1 MANGERLKQILSGR
15 GGIGRHAAL
24 RSLFLDNRNGSSS
37 LLDRTIVF
45 KICKAQRKQ
54 IINYQISLKM
64 KILALKEKNIYE
76 KRVSLTPDLA
86 DKYKKLGY
94 ELLIE
99 AGAGEGSQIRDSEYE
114 AVGVK
119 IVKNIKD
126 EIADVDV
133 VLTVQS
139 PESQDIK
146 ILEKIKSGAVL
157 LGALNPYAEKENIKT
172 YSQYNISAVA
182 AELFP
187 RITRAQSMD
196 ILSSQSNLAGFR
208 AVIDGVYELSTATPM
223 MMTAAGT
230 VSPAKIMILGAGVAG
245 LQAIATAKRLGAVVT
260 AFDVRAVAK
269 EQVESLG
276 AKFIEVQA
284 PEGDGEAKGG
294 YAKEMSEEYKK
305 LQEKAIFDNIIKQ
318 DIVITTALIPG
329 KPAPKLITKEM
340 VENMKEGAVIIDM
353 AAVMGGNCELT
364 KKDEIV
370 VKNGVK
376 IIGHSNIPSRIAKD
390 ASKLY
395 AKNLY
400 NFIELITNKENKT
413 INLNTEDEIIKS
425 SLLTHRGEIL
435 FN

>member
-1 MANGERLKQILSGR
+1 
-15 GGIGRHAAL
+15 
-24 RSLFLDNRNGSSS
+24 
-37 LLDRTIVF
+37 
-45 KICKAQRKQ
+45 
-54 IINYQISLKM
+54 M
-64 KILALKEKNIYE
+64 KILVLKEKNINE

-94 ELLIE
+94 EISIE
-99 AGAGEGSQIRDSEYE
+99 VGAGEGSKISDKEYE

-126 EIADVDV
+126 EIANNDII
-133 VLTVQS
+133 LTVQS
-139 PESQDIK
+139 PEGEDLK
-146 ILEKIKSGAVL
+146 TLEKVKSGAIL
-157 LGALNPYAEKENIKT
+157 LGSLNPYAEKENIKL
-172 YSQYNISAVA
+172 YGKYNISAVA

-196 ILSSQSNLAGFR
+196 ILSSQSNLAGYR

-260 AFDVRAVAK
+260 AFDVRAAAK

-276 AKFIEVQA
+276 AKFIEVKA
-284 PEGDGEAKGG
+284 EGESGEGKGG

-305 LQEKAIFDNIIKQ
+305 LQEKVIFDNIIKQ

-340 VENMKEGAVIIDM
+340 VEGMKEGAVIIDM
-353 AAVMGGNCELT
+353 AAVAGGNCELT

-413 INLNTEDEIIKS
+413 INLNVEDEIIKAA
-425 SLLTHRGEIL
+425 LLTHQGTVL

>member
-1 MANGERLKQILSGR
+1 MR
-15 GGIGRHAAL
+15 
-24 RSLFLDNRNGSSS
+24 
-37 LLDRTIVF
+37 
-45 KICKAQRKQ
+45 
-54 IINYQISLKM
+54 
-64 KILALKEKNIYE
+64 ILALKEKNINE

-86 DKYKKLGY
+86 DKYGKLGY

-99 AGAGEGSQIRDSEYE
+99 AGAGEGSNISDEEYK
-114 AVGVK
+114 AVGIK

-126 EIADVDV
+126 EISDVDV
-133 VLTVQS
+133 ILTVQS
-139 PESQDIK
+139 PEIEDIK
-146 ILEKIKSGAVL
+146 IFAKVKSGAVL
-157 LGALNPYAEKENIKT
+157 LGSLNPYWQKDNIKA
-172 YSQYNISAVA
+172 YGEYNISAVA

-196 ILSSQSNLAGFR
+196 ILSSQSNLAGYR
-208 AVIDGVYELSTATPM
+208 AVIDGVYELSTAIPM

-230 VSPAKIMILGAGVAG
+230 ISPAKIMIIGAGVAG
-245 LQAIATAKRLGAVVT
+245 LQAIATAKRLGAIVT

-276 AKFIEVQA
+276 AKFIEVKVNDS
-284 PEGDGEAKGG
+284 DGETKGG

-318 DIVITTALIPG
+318 DVVITTALIPG
-329 KPAPKLITKEM
+329 KDAPKIITKEM
-340 VENMKEGAVIIDM
+340 VENMKDGSVIVDM
-353 AAVMGGNCELT
+353 AAIMGGNCELT
-364 KKDEIV
+364 KKDEII

-376 IIGHSNIPSRIAKD
+376 IIGYTNIASRVAKD

-413 INLNTEDEIIKS
+413 INLDAEDEIIKS
-425 SLLTHRGEIL
+425 SLITHRGQIL